1 MRNTIIKII
10 KKITLGFLIL
20 YGYNLLVPAR
30 AIIPINIVTVAITTI
45 LTIPGLIIL
54 IIIKLLIY

>member
-1 MRNTIIKII
+1 MRSTIIKII